1 MLPLLTFLILGKLPD
16 LSVPPRLSCVILDKF
31 TNRTVLPHLCSMTLG
46 KLPDIYLLPILSSL
60 ILGKLPHLSVL
71 PYLCCVQFTLV
82 SQSCLTLC
90 DPRDYSRPGF
100 PDHHQLPELAQTPV
114 HRVCDAIQPTHPL
127 SSTWLPAIKI
137 SSIWVFSR
145 ESVFHIRWAE
155 YWSFNS
161 SISPSNEYSALIS
174 FSMDWFHLLEL
185 KRLSRVFS
193 NTLVQSIISSVLS
206 FLYHP
211 ILIYIHDYWKNHSFD

>member
-16 LSVPPRLSCVILDKF
+16 LSVLPRLSCVILDKF
-31 TNRTVLPHLCSMTLG
+31 AKLTVLPLLCSMTLG

-82 SQSCLTLC
+82 SQSYLTLC
-90 DPRDYSRPGF
+90 DPRDCSRPDF
-100 PDHHQLPELAQTPV
+100 LIKHQFSELAQTPV
-114 HRVCDAIQPTHPL
+114 HRVGDAIQPTHPL
-127 SSTWLPAIKI
+127 SSTWLPEIKI
-137 SSIWVFSR
+137 SGIWVFSS
-145 ESVFHIRWAE
+145 ESVFHIRWPE
-155 YWSFNS
+155 YWSFKS
-161 SISPSNEYSALIS
+161 SISPFNEYSGMIS

-193 NTLVQSIISSVLS
+193 NTPVQKHHFFSVQLS
-206 FLYHP
+206 LASNFD
-211 ILIYIHDYWKNHSFD
+211 IHT

>member
-1 MLPLLTFLILGKLPD
+1 MLPLLTFLILGKLSD

-31 TNRTVLPHLCSMTLG
+31 TKLTVLPLLCSTTLG

-60 ILGKLPHLSVL
+60 ILGKLPYLSVL
-71 PYLCCVQFTLV
+71 PYLCCAQFTLV

-100 PDHHQLPELAQTPV
+100 PDHHELPELVQTPV
-114 HRVCDAIQPTHPL
+114 HQVCDAIQPTHPL

-137 SSIWVFSR
+137 SGIWVFSS
-145 ESVFHIRWAE
+145 ESVFHIRWPE

-161 SISPSNEYSALIS
+161 SISPPNEYSALIS
-174 FSMDWFHLLEL
+174 FSMDCFHLLEL
-185 KRLSRVFS
+185 KKLSG
-193 NTLVQSIISSVLS
+193 SS
-206 FLYHP
+206 P
-211 ILIYIHDYWKNHSFD
+211 IP

>member
-16 LSVPPRLSCVILDKF
+16 LSVLPRLSSL
-31 TNRTVLPHLCSMTLG
+31 TLG

-60 ILGKLPHLSVL
+60 ILGKLSHLSVL

-90 DPRDYSRPGF
+90 DPRDCSRPGF
-100 PDHHQLPELAQTPV
+100 PVYHLLPELAQTPV
-114 HRVCDAIQPTHPL
+114 HRVGDAIQPTYPL

-137 SSIWVFSR
+137 SGIWVFSS
-145 ESVFHIRWAE
+145 ESAFHFRWPE

-161 SISPSNEYSALIS
+161 SVSPSNEHSGLIS
-174 FSMDWFHLLEL
+174 FSVDWFHLLEL

-193 NTLVQSIISSVLS
+193 NTLVQKHHFFRAQLS
-206 FLYHP
+206 LPSNSH
-211 ILIYIHDYWKNHSFD
+211 IYT

>member
-1 MLPLLTFLILGKLPD
+1 
-16 LSVPPRLSCVILDKF
+16 
-31 TNRTVLPHLCSMTLG
+31 MTLG

-60 ILGKLPHLSVL
+60 ILGKLSHLSVL

-90 DPRDYSRPGF
+90 DPRDCSRPGF
-100 PDHHQLPELAQTPV
+100 PVYHLLPELAQTPV
-114 HRVCDAIQPTHPL
+114 HRVGDAIQPTYPL

-137 SSIWVFSR
+137 SGIWVFSS
-145 ESVFHIRWAE
+145 ESAFHFRWPE

-161 SISPSNEYSALIS
+161 SVSPSNEYSGLIS
-174 FSMDWFHLLEL
+174 FSVDWFHLLEL

-193 NTLVQSIISSVLS
+193 NTLVQKHHFFRAQLS
-206 FLYHP
+206 LPSNSH
-211 ILIYIHDYWKNHSFD
+211 IYTWLLEKPQLWLEGPLSAK